1 MKQTKNMEISLIVSS
16 ILVTNIYAK
25 DVTSL
30 NTVTV
35 TAQKQ
40 EQNLQEVPMS
50 ITIFDEQSLDDK
62 NIDSM
67 SDIATYIPNFMTFQ
81 VNGLNV
87 LANPSIRGIS
97 SSLHASMV
105 SVPTIIDGV
114 PITSSHGYDLSLLD
128 IESIEILRGPQGT
141 LYGAGAEA
149 GAIVITTKKPDN
161 ETRGKIGLEIG
172 SDNKK
177 QYSFSAS
184 GAVIEDKLYIGL
196 AGKHYKKNGYIK
208 NTITNKLVN
217 DKENNYGKINLR
229 YTPTDNL
236 DISFISS
243 KYETD
248 DGARNSNLIYQPKTV
263 TSNLEGYSK
272 YDSLLNSL
280 KINYD
285 FKNYKFESITTQSD
299 NTLNF
304 MDDFDYSQNTNLH
317 SGFPSIDMDKISQEF
332 RLSGEKNNLNWI
344 VGLYGDSEK
353 HYYNRITDTS
363 SKHVETEQNLTMKSL
378 GLFAH
383 SIYTITPKLSLST
396 GIRFDKVEK
405 TIKEEAKN
413 IDLESKYDE
422 VSPKIS
428 LNYILNKDIMTFV
441 TIAKGYN
448 PGGFNHHN
456 TDAEQI
462 SFGSEKLV
470 SYEMGVKSSLLDNKI
485 TLNGA
490 VYYIDIGN
498 LHTVNYT
505 TATTFERLNTAK
517 ATSKGF
523 ELEVQAQVNDTISLF
538 GNYGYSDVT
547 FDEYNDAKGDY
558 KGNSKSYAPKYNYS
572 VGVQYRD
579 ENGYFVRTDITGYGD
594 MYLDDANEYKQDGYN
609 LINAKIGYETE
620 EYDIYLY
627 GKNIFDKEYN
637 SYGFGNGKFTVY
649 SEPREIGVQLAYR
662 F

>member
-1 MKQTKNMEISLIVSS
+1 MNKTKKIAISLIASS
-16 ILVTNIYAK
+16 ILVNNIYAK
-25 DVTSL
+25 DITSL

-50 ITIFDEQSLDDK
+50 ITVFDEQSLNDK

-67 SDIATYIPNFMTFQ
+67 SDIATYIPNFTTFQ

-128 IESIEILRGPQGT
+128 IESIEVLRGPQGT

-184 GAVIEDKLYIGL
+184 GAVVEDKLYIGL
-196 AGKHYKKNGYIK
+196 AGKHYEKDGYIK

-243 KYETD
+243 KYETN
-248 DGARNSNLIYQPKTV
+248 DGARNSNLVYQPKTV

-285 FKNYKFESITTQSD
+285 FKNYKFESITTQSN

-304 MDDFDYSQNTNLH
+304 MDDFDYSQNTTLH

-332 RLSGEKNNLNWI
+332 RLSGEKNNLNWL
-344 VGLYGDSEK
+344 VGVYGDSEK
-353 HYYNRITDTS
+353 HYYNKITDTS
-363 SKHVETEQNLTMKSL
+363 SKHVETEQDLTMKSL
-378 GLFAH
+378 GIFAH

-405 TIKEEAKN
+405 TIKEDAKN
-413 IDLESKYDE
+413 IDLESKYNE

-428 LNYILNKDIMTFV
+428 LNYMLNKDIMTFA

-448 PGGFNHHN
+448 PGAFNHHN
-456 TDAEQI
+456 TDAEEI

-490 VYYIDIGN
+490 IYYIDIGN

-505 TATTFERLNTAK
+505 TATTFVRSNKAK

-523 ELEVQAQVNDTISLF
+523 ELEVQAQVNDTISIF
-538 GNYGYSDVT
+538 ANYGYSDVT
-547 FDEYNDAKGDY
+547 FDEYNDTKGDY

-579 ENGYFVRTDITGYGD
+579 ENGYFARTDLTGYGD
-594 MYLDDANEYKQDGYN
+594 MYLDDANKYKRDGYN
-609 LINAKIGYETE
+609 LVNAKIGYETE

-637 SYGFGNGKFTVY
+637 SDGFGNGRFTIY
-649 SEPREIGVQLAYR
+649 SEPREIGLQLAYR